1 MADYFDTYKRRLEAS
16 RPPFEKMVDED
27 IQKCE
32 AFLVGDK
39 NEEEG
44 KALHLELITKY
55 PSYITNFGESLY
67 NYNKDY
73 GFVSQE
79 YFGGDALISNLTV
92 IKSKLIAFKSFGYK
106 NGNSKSRGGNI
117 NIENTLTAT
126 QTQTIAIT
134 FEEVKRQI
142 EEMSALSD
150 SETQE
155 TLDKIDEL
163 KVIAEAKESPKTK
176 WQKVKPILAWIADK
190 SVDVGI
196 ALLPL
201 ILKIGA

>member
-1 MADYFDTYKRRLEAS
+1 MADYFETYKRRLEAS

-117 NIENTLTAT
+117 NIRKL
-126 QTQTIAIT
+126 
-134 FEEVKRQI
+134 
-142 EEMSALSD
+142 
-150 SETQE
+150 QE
-155 TLDKIDEL
+155 
-163 KVIAEAKESPKTK
+163 
-176 WQKVKPILAWIADK
+176 Q
-190 SVDVGI
+190 VGH
-196 ALLPL
+196 PQ
-201 ILKIGA
+201 